1 MKKMFV
7 IFVGCLCMMSLTSWA
22 TDYTLNDE
30 QMNKISD
37 MDSVEYSV
45 EGVTFKRDKSK
56 KDKLTEVVV
65 SGSSPGREFK
75 EALCKADIKISG
87 KNLNCTDYSITDV
100 SSSSSGV
107 SDKASELLNKARA
120 GKSVDVAYLC
130 QNKLG
135 NIGKNNNVD
144 DCEYI
149 SPVFG
154 ICDTHAY
161 NLGLTQNV
169 SGQTGQVRDR
179 VALKTTVIS
188 QQMYKQYEYL
198 AATIRRI
205 KTQLEKAV
213 TTAQLEAAGAKSGGS
228 SSNVGKLAG
237 GANQQNT
244 DKTLFLQAAN
254 NCSMKSDFDD
264 FVNCE
269 TNNIN
274 LINTYADSADR
285 KDACKQLQ
293 SDVKAIES
301 RINTEA
307 FDGFNVNWKACKNY
321 VLTGTDSPKSC
332 KDAIKENIKSCAVEA
347 LQNLST
353 AKRKRKQEE
362 NKYLNPWAAR

>member
-198 AATIRRI
+198 AATLRRI
-205 KTQLEKAV
+205 KTQLQKSV
-213 TTAQLEAAGAKSGGS
+213 LSAQLQMAGAQSDGSSGSGGS
-228 SSNVGKLAG
+228 SVNKNSAYASCLGKSRDDALYCLRQNYSAIEKKIDSKQCGKAEKTQLAADAKALSDLLTKDYKVEGLTSNCVKEKLVNVSNCKECLGSYAVGL
-237 GANQQNT
+237 
-244 DKTLFLQAAN
+244 
-254 NCSMKSDFDD
+254 
-264 FVNCE
+264 
-269 TNNIN
+269 IN
-274 LINTYADSADR
+274 LQEVIDDR
-285 KDACKQLQ
+285 
-293 SDVKAIES
+293 
-301 RINTEA
+301 EA
-307 FDGFNVNWKACKNY
+307 QRRGGYRN
-321 VLTGTDSPKSC
+321 
-332 KDAIKENIKSCAVEA
+332 
-347 LQNLST
+347 
-353 AKRKRKQEE
+353 
-362 NKYLNPWAAR
+362 